1 MIYHSHKVINVA
13 DPVTW
18 ATEVVVVVEE
28 DMAEE
33 VAAMAEAE
41 VAAMAEAEVVDE
53 AMEDGEEEVFNLWY
67 YCVEHQWSMAVAEVW
82 QWRWSGVWHWISKQ
96 GISTTPMFVQ
106 QLLAVP

>member
-41 VAAMAEAEVVDE
+41 VAAMAEAEVVD
-53 AMEDGEEEVFNLWY
+53 
-67 YCVEHQWSMAVAEVW
+67 
-82 QWRWSGVWHWISKQ
+82 
-96 GISTTPMFVQ
+96 
-106 QLLAVP
+106 